1 MPVILEHLTNDE
13 DYFKYM
19 GYLKEEL
26 NGLYKTS

>member
-19 GYLKEEL
+19 GYLKDEL